1 MGALGQLFLH
11 FFVDLYLALVG
22 FDLRLHLVI
31 LKNQDLCLLALM
43 LQLSGE
49 LMVLQDR
56 QVGRRL

>member
-1 MGALGQLFLH
+1 M
-11 FFVDLYLALVG
+11 DLYLALVG

-31 LKNQDLCLLALM
+31 LENQDLCLLALM